1 MSLGKLESKKGVTI
15 VMIAIL
21 IPVILLFLALVFD
34 IGVLYV
40 AKSQLQTAA
49 DAASLAGAAY
59 SDKEVCIHKP
69 TDKDALRIEKEGS
82 KEVLYVKIY
91 IKLDEGRAKKRAEN
105 VLKKYEGELIGNTTI
120 LSKTCKLVGKKGE
133 GKVNY
138 WGKLKRVGSKGY
150 EVDHKNIELDKD
162 SKKTDNNKCYVKLE
176 ASMPTVLLGPITSV
190 FDFNKDSDK
199 EPVDFNRL
207 IVIEESIGEFNHKKA
222 F

>member
-40 AKSQLQTAA
+40 QSRTKRRLMSPVGRAI
-49 DAASLAGAAY
+49 Y
-59 SDKEVCIHKP
+59 SDIEVCIHKP

-82 KEVLYVKIY
+82 MEVLYVKIY

-162 SKKTDNNKCYVKLE
+162 SKKTDNNKCYV
-176 ASMPTVLLGPITSV
+176 A
-190 FDFNKDSDK
+190 
-199 EPVDFNRL
+199 
-207 IVIEESIGEFNHKKA
+207 
-222 F
+222 